1 MLANTTSSLSN
12 PAGEIGQMA
21 AELAQMWSLLVVAV
35 AIAVVMGFVYLILVR
50 LIAKCMM
57 FFTLFGLLLVLA
69 LCSLFAWDKT
79 GKIHIFASVIN
90 TTGVNASALPGVGNA
105 LKTPTEPAITYAVA
119 VILSVATVAY
129 AALLCVMLKRLI
141 IAIDVIQEAAKS
153 MAAMPALLLLP
164 LSTFLALLFLYLWAG
179 FISIYLLSGG
189 QFDPITGKFVFAGGD
204 CSSDLQSININ
215 ISQPTVIVTL
225 AGLSALTPRSL
236 TIQSP
241 ALLLSDTPSSASLPV
256 GGCLG
261 YWGPGLAANCS
272 TAAALKSAYFAGATG
287 AGTPGTVGW
296 SPQLGAITLAL
307 PAGRAAW
314 PAGSL
319 RFSVNLH
326 RPNGSWQLAGAFAD
340 GSQWALQSATVVS
353 GLRGLDYADA
363 SRFCNLYGSTG
374 PAKAGA
380 RVAEAAALAAS
391 GLSDVNELPAAS
403 FLSGASLGNWRSLLP
418 VTLDGTT
425 YNYFVIYHLFMFL
438 WNNAFLAASG
448 FYVTCGAVAGWYWAE
463 DKRSL
468 GRLPVLSSAWR
479 YARYN
484 VGTVL
489 VGSFILAVV
498 QLIRILFNY
507 YVRQCNKFK
516 DNPVVKATV
525 CIVNCC
531 LWCLEKVGG
540 AAPSTAPRPS
550 LPARAFPSPRAPFRA
565 CPRLSRACPAS
576 RARVSRLRRLRTS
589 RRRPPRARARAR

>member
-1 MLANTTSSLSN
+1 MGESGQAEIGIKSEAEPVTKSDPMEKVDKYGEPEKEMPNIVDVNRKCRDVLCLLIFIIAWVAWIICAIMAFTDGCPNQCNDPRKLIYGYDSNGCRCGADCSSSGGPDNSNKLRLYIPDPRSLNVRICLSSCPNAFLADKNSSVAVGAYLCPGNLCSSCPNGSPKGDKCFSNERKSSLLSNPSALALVSKTDDCFLPIANSSDCWYPTYPTSDLFFKCVPALPNNIPPSASAALPFDVSMLANTTSSLSN

-179 FISIYLLSGG
+179 FISIYLLSAG

-287 AGTPGTVGW
+287 AGATWGPDCTARGHGNR
-296 SPQLGAITLAL
+296 LG
-307 PAGRAAW
+307 
-314 PAGSL
+314 
-319 RFSVNLH
+319 
-326 RPNGSWQLAGAFAD
+326 
-340 GSQWALQSATVVS
+340 
-353 GLRGLDYADA
+353 
-363 SRFCNLYGSTG
+363 
-374 PAKAGA
+374 
-380 RVAEAAALAAS
+380 
-391 GLSDVNELPAAS
+391 
-403 FLSGASLGNWRSLLP
+403 
-418 VTLDGTT
+418 
-425 YNYFVIYHLFMFL
+425 
-438 WNNAFLAASG
+438 
-448 FYVTCGAVAGWYWAE
+448 
-463 DKRSL
+463 
-468 GRLPVLSSAWR
+468 
-479 YARYN
+479 
-484 VGTVL
+484 
-489 VGSFILAVV
+489 
-498 QLIRILFNY
+498 
-507 YVRQCNKFK
+507 
-516 DNPVVKATV
+516 
-525 CIVNCC
+525 
-531 LWCLEKVGG
+531 
-540 AAPSTAPRPS
+540 
-550 LPARAFPSPRAPFRA
+550 
-565 CPRLSRACPAS
+565 
-576 RARVSRLRRLRTS
+576 
-589 RRRPPRARARAR
+589 